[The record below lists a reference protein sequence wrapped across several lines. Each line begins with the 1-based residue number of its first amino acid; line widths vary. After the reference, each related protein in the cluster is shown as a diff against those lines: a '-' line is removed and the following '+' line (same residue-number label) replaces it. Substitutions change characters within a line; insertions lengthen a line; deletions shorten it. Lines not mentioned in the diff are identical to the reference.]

1 VLAQTARMY
10 TSIGMPKRREKTEEA
25 KQEFT
30 VQVKIVAR
38 PDTPS
43 YYVNYIGVSHTPYEF
58 TLSVTKVPSPVS
70 EEQMELVKAGKPLPL
85 EAILQL
91 VVPPLLVDGL
101 IKALADQKQKYEE
114 TLKKQVKNNE
124 LQQYGKPSGPI
135 Q

>member
-1 VLAQTARMY
+1 
-10 TSIGMPKRREKTEEA
+10 MPKRRAKTEEE
-25 KQEFT
+25 KLT

-114 TLKKQVKNNE
+114 TLKQQVKNND
-124 LQQYGKPSGPI
+124 LQQYGRPIGPI